1 MSREIKLRAW
11 NKEWSM
17 MSMVDKIEF
26 DNGVPVSVSVTI
38 QASDYDHKGEW
49 EDYEIGKDIILQQ
62 FTGLHDKNGKE
73 IYEGDIVR
81 SGKEYNYYTG
91 LNSEIYGGRLYEIKN
106 NGWRFYIEPHSL
118 YDIDFK
124 DLEVI
129 GNIYENKELLKQLNI

>member
-1 MSREIKLRAW
+1 MDKKREIKFRFYDKTDKRMKYFDSIW
-11 NKEWSM
+11 NMPDPSY
-17 MSMVDKIEF
+17 DF
-26 DNGVPVSVSVTI
+26 D
-38 QASDYDHKGEW
+38 
-49 EDYEIGKDIILQQ
+49 DIQQ
-62 FTGLHDKNGKE
+62 FTGLLDKNGVD

-129 GNIYENKELLKQLNI
+129 GNIYENPELLKNN